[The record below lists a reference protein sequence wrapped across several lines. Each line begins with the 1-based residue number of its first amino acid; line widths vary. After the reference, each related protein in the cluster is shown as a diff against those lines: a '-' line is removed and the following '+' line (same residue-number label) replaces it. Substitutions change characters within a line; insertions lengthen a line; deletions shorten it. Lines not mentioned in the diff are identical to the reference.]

1 MNTLNA
7 SRRRRT
13 TIGGLAAALVAV
25 AVSAGSPA
33 QAADPD
39 PNHLTVIYDVAGSA
53 HIGAQINSDLDLGPT
68 TIKVTIDTAAPLP
81 TPIIDGSMVIP
92 PKVLNFSIL
101 GIPARAKVTMTQVGK
116 LTGTLTKLP
125 APRQALDLKSKVKY
139 DIKLSDVEVKIGTWL
154 PLAVG
159 SRCHTA
165 EPVTIN
171 VGSPLSDTTPPTG
184 FFTINAGGPA
194 TGNFTIGQFTGCAA
208 LNFLD
213 IPGFFPWF
221 GSIPINSLVPGSNN
235 SVSLTL
241 SNPQPGN

>member
-1 MNTLNA
+1 MKTLNA
-7 SRRRRT
+7 SRRRRAA
-13 TIGGLAAALVAV
+13 IGGITTALVAV
-25 AVSAGSPA
+25 AISVGSPA

-39 PNHLTVIYDVAGSA
+39 PNHLTVVYDVTGSA

-68 TIKVTIDTAAPLP
+68 NIKVTIDTAAPLP

-92 PKVLNFSIL
+92 PKVINFSIL
-101 GIPARAKVTMTQVGK
+101 GIPARAKVTMTQVGPI
-116 LTGTLTKLP
+116 TGTLTKLP

-139 DIKLSDVEVKIGTWL
+139 DIRLSDVEAKIGAWF

-171 VGSPLSDTTPPTG
+171 VGSPLSTTTPPTG

-194 TGNFTIGQFTGCAA
+194 TGAFTIGQFTGCAP

-235 SVSLTL
+235 TASLNL
-241 SNPQPGN
+241 SNPQPGS